1 MSSSK
6 YKTLMIG
13 SSLLHSFVGR
23 SSLVVGVI
31 LIQHRGRMCRFQQ
44 DNATRRA
51 GRCGA
56 AEPLMQFWYLY
67 CTEFDKSPNIQ
78 ARAVSTRRRRYPWR
92 AKLAL
97 TLPPWL
103 CLLRDTVC
111 PHAIRCCSSS
121 VTRKI
126 YSRVDPGVPLPRTQ
140 LRVARLLLG
149 LPWREPP
156 GGAHAPCPRRGGL
169 GGGLPVMWA
178 MPYGHSP
185 S

>member
-31 LIQHRGRMCRFQQ
+31 LIQHRGRVCRFQQ
-44 DNATRRA
+44 DNGTQRA
-51 GRCGA
+51 GWCGA
-56 AEPLMQFWYLY
+56 AEPLMQLWYLY

-78 ARAVSTRRRRYPWR
+78 ERVVSTRRGRYPWR

-103 CLLRDTVC
+103 CLLRDM
-111 PHAIRCCSSS
+111 PPRNRSCSSS

-126 YSRVDPGVPLPRTQ
+126 YSRVDPAVPLPRTQ
-140 LRVARLLLG
+140 LRVARVLLG
-149 LPWREPP
+149 LPWRKPQTAHMHLTP
-156 GGAHAPCPRRGGL
+156 GEGG
-169 GGGLPVMWA
+169 WEQC
-178 MPYGHSP
+178 
-185 S
+185 